1 MYNRKGTILAII
13 GSLLI
18 HITLLVA
25 LTIKAPKPPPPPPPP
40 PKQEIKEHRMK
51 VTLMPLIPAKAAG
64 VPKPG
69 DAGYVRD
76 EKICAGKDNKYL
88 GVGIIIQ
95 PGSDRIISA
104 PPQYP
109 AYRAGLREGDLLI
122 DPFVSEITAD
132 GYLDFIASRNNIP
145 IKFHIKTENICFKK
159 EK

>member
-1 MYNRKGTILAII
+1 MYNRKVTILSVI
-13 GSLLI
+13 GSLAIHAIFLI
-18 HITLLVA
+18 A
-25 LTIKAPKPPPPPPPP
+25 LSINLAPPPPPPP
-40 PKQEIKEHRMK
+40 PKPPPPTQEKTMK
-51 VTLMPLIPAKAAG
+51 VTLVPLMPAKAAG

-76 EKICAGKDNKYL
+76 EKICAGKDNTYL

-104 PPQYP
+104 PVQYP